1 MNIFWSG
8 RADES
13 SSATH
18 CQWIQLVCAHGR
30 RVAHGCM
37 SSWPCR
43 DGCLCRPDMLTKKLL
58 HRRLRRQSLRIFCH
72 KGIKFACVSIVWRLF
87 QSSRCALPVSVWA
100 NMERSV
106 LILSALLEQ
115 SRLETLVGCALW
127 GIHNWFFRALGLPP
141 ILQIRNLL
149 HILVDL
155 PRFFSYHYFYCS

>member
-1 MNIFWSG
+1 MNPPPQPIVSEFNWSVLTVAVLHTAVCPRD
-8 RADES
+8 RAEMGVSVWGSPKDP
-13 SSATH
+13 
-18 CQWIQLVCAHGR
+18 G
-30 RVAHGCM
+30 
-37 SSWPCR
+37 
-43 DGCLCRPDMLTKKLL
+43 PDMLTKKLL

-127 GIHNWFFRALGLPP
+127 GIHNWFFRGLPP